1 MPTRDANVAL
11 PNAVASGKVKRGM
24 CAVCSDSPTDAHH
37 VDYDRPLD
45 VVWLCKKHHVE
56 EHQRLK
62 NEGVIIPG
70 SRGSYVVHVKVPEVD
85 YKQLAKIS
93 KQDRRSMN
101 FLVNEA
107 IQKFLAGHR
116 KACNGR

>member
-1 MPTRDANVAL
+1 MSQQNSEVIHVRV
-11 PNAVASGKVKRGM
+11 PNA
-24 CAVCSDSPTDAHH
+24 
-37 VDYDRPLD
+37 
-45 VVWLCKKHHVE
+45 
-56 EHQRLK
+56 
-62 NEGVIIPG
+62 
-70 SRGSYVVHVKVPEVD
+70 D

-116 KACNGR
+116 KAAR